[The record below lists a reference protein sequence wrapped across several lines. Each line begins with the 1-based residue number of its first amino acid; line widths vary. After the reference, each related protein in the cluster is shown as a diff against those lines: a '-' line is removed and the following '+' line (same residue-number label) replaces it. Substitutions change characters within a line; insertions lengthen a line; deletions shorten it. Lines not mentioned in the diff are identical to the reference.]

1 VDLQG
6 GGTVLIGVDAETGLH
21 RARLSSELQPSGPV
35 LAYDPLHKHWY
46 SLEDFS
52 ASPDAAVVPGKSRRA
67 ARQSDED
74 YESALEEL
82 PDDVD
87 AADEHFYLASESM
100 PFKPFTADELSAMRS
115 ETRFSFLSNRPGVYD
130 RANIHSGTSP
140 ARLSA

>member
-1 VDLQG
+1 
-6 GGTVLIGVDAETGLH
+6 
-21 RARLSSELQPSGPV
+21 
-35 LAYDPLHKHWY
+35 HWY

-100 PFKPFTADELSAMRS
+100 PVKPFTADELSAMRS
-115 ETRFSFLSNRPGVYD
+115 ETRFSFLS
-130 RANIHSGTSP
+130 
-140 ARLSA
+140 